1 MRCLLR
7 KLSGLG
13 ARPAGDRGAVVLR
26 HLSTGEYLAPGAV
39 LAAEPA
45 DALVFP
51 CAVTA
56 AALTSQFACE
66 PGSFVAIPTPD
77 RLTSAA

>member
-7 KLSGLG
+7 MLSGLG
-13 ARPAGDRGAVVLR
+13 ARPAGGQDAVILR
-26 HLSTGEYLAPGAV
+26 HRLTGEYLAPGAL
-39 LAAEPA
+39 LAAKPA

-51 CAVTA
+51 SAATAV
-56 AALTSQFACE
+56 ALTSQFACE